1 MFFLLDLLG
10 CLAQSTIFMTNLELT
25 AKGLH
30 QGKKFGKAKKEVD
43 SYVDYEVNQNYF
55 LREFI
60 NILKIRGV
68 GKAICSA
75 SVEKIISLRDYLG

>member
-1 MFFLLDLLG
+1 M
-10 CLAQSTIFMTNLELT
+10 
-25 AKGLH
+25 
-30 QGKKFGKAKKEVD
+30 D

-60 NILKIRGV
+60 SILKIRGF
-68 GKAICSA
+68 GKPICSA